1 MYVNEEQ
8 KSIIKNIDIVDYA
21 IARGIK
27 LSETTKGKAYKIIEE
42 SLGGFYLYK
51 NSNGFYKFSTN
62 EKGNIIDFV
71 KLYDDCSYLEACE
84 KLLKYAGNNQIEN
97 HKSFVSPQ
105 NNLTKQDLEMPVS
118 DNDYNDAIDYLVN
131 ERKIDKQ
138 IVLKLIN
145 DKHIKQF
152 TIHNN
157 KYVGF
162 IGKDEKGKEKYL
174 SLRSIK
180 PTFENKYD
188 KYDYKNS
195 DKTYA
200 FKVDYTKN
208 SKFDIYLFEAP
219 IDLISFIN
227 LQVISQKPLENKL
240 FLCAGG
246 LNNKSINKAIE
257 HYGANI
263 NKVNICFDNDE
274 AGNTYTE
281 ILLKELANKNII
293 TMRIKPTHKDFN
305 EDLVNYK
312 ANLNVLCEST

>member
-71 KLYDDCSYLEACE
+71 KLYDSCSYLEACE
-84 KLLKYAGNNQIEN
+84 KLLKYAVNNQIEK
-97 HKSFVSPQ
+97 HKSFVPPQ
-105 NNLTKQDLEMPVS
+105 NNFIKQDLKMPVS
-118 DNDYNDAIDYLVN
+118 DNNYDDAVNYLVN
-131 ERKIDKQ
+131 ERRIDKQ
-138 IVLKLIN
+138 IILRLIN
-145 DKHIKQF
+145 NEQIKQF
-152 TIHNN
+152 TIHKN

-162 IGKDEKGKEKYL
+162 IGKDEKGKERYL

-188 KYDYKNS
+188 KYDYKDS

-200 FKVDYTKN
+200 FKIDYTTNNKV
-208 SKFDIYLFEAP
+208 DIYLFEAP
-219 IDLISFIN
+219 IDLISFMN
-227 LQVISQKPLENKL
+227 LQILSQKSLENKL

-246 LNNKSINKAIE
+246 LNNKSISKAIE
-257 HYGANI
+257 QYGANI
-263 NKVNICFDNDE
+263 NKINICFDNDDP
-274 AGNTYTE
+274 GNTYTE
-281 ILLKELANKNII
+281 TLLKELANKNIT
-293 TMRIKPTHKDFN
+293 TMRIKPILKDFN
-305 EDLVNYK
+305 KDLIYFK
-312 ANLNVLCEST
+312 ANINVLCEST